1 MAVMMRQGL
10 PLQKHF
16 GSERPG
22 ISASLCPDVSI
33 RYVQGR
39 KPVLKPEE
47 TLRGFL
53 VSPDRRSKFP
63 QKSPTLP

>member
-33 RYVQGR
+33 RYAQGR

-47 TLRGFL
+47 TLRGFW
-53 VSPDRRSKFP
+53 
-63 QKSPTLP
+63 